1 MEFAVIE
8 TGGKQYL
15 VRPGDI
21 LEVEKLSEVA
31 EGVSGDKLTFGKVLL
46 VDSGTETTVGTP
58 YIDGAKVLAS
68 LVENGRSKKI
78 TVIKYKPKVRYRI
91 KNGHRQYYT
100 KVKIEKI
107 V

>member
-1 MEFAVIE
+1 M
-8 TGGKQYL
+8 